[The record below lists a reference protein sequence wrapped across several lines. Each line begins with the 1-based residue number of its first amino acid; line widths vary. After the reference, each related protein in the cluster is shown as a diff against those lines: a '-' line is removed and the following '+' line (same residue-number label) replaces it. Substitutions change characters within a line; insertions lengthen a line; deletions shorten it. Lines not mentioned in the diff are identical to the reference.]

1 MEILAMPTSSK
12 TTITKALSAARRG
25 DSDAVLRLASTLPA
39 DEPAGASADELWVRA
54 EAAYQRGEYTDAM
67 RLFSAFERHGGAK
80 RAPAWQRYGS
90 THRRCFILHQQGR
103 YVEMGKALEELQRFL
118 RDHPVL
124 AEHGADVEALMAHR
138 FEMEGDYERA
148 RARMLEAHRRATEAE
163 NWGRAATTA
172 SDVGRITAILPRP
185 DPDGALEWQAHARE
199 LALRINAPRLVRT
212 FDERRASILKTLG
225 RYDEAGAI
233 YEEVIAGCLKEPMPA
248 TLEAAYMGRADLRVA
263 RGDLA
268 GAESDFRAA
277 LAIAEQAGMKRMMIY
292 PLKDLAR
299 LHLERGGNGDLERA
313 RDYFARAMGLIVSLE
328 PPQPIL
334 YRQLAED
341 VLRDPRYLSKPL
353 RTVPREKLEK
363 SLRRLVE
370 LTGPHPYQ
378 HAFRVKDFERAVTD
392 LVLQL
397 RNLQEPEIRLANCLV
412 RPQSG
417 TVLHLKSGEIRKIQ
431 RAQVQLLHYLV
442 DRTMNGRTGVPSV
455 DIKHDLKM
463 AGDNLTAIQKRLDR
477 LGEAI
482 GEDLVMKFRGKSRP
496 VYSVR
501 VHELTI
507 R

>member
-1 MEILAMPTSSK
+1 MPTSPK
-12 TTITKALSAARRG
+12 TTISKALSAARRG
-25 DSDAVLRLASTLPA
+25 DWDAVMHLASSLPV
-39 DEPAGASADELWVRA
+39 DEPVGASADELWVRA

-67 RLFSAFERHGGAK
+67 RLFTAFERHGGAK
-80 RAPAWQRYGS
+80 RAPAWQQYGS
-90 THRRCFILHQQGR
+90 AHRRCFMLHQQGR
-103 YVEMGKALEELQRFL
+103 YVEMGKALEELQRLL
-118 RDHPVL
+118 RDYPVL
-124 AEHGADVEALMAHR
+124 VKHGADVEALMAHK

-163 NWGRAATTA
+163 NWRRAATTA

-185 DPDGALEWQAHARE
+185 DPDGALEWQARARE

-212 FDERRASILKTLG
+212 FDERRAGVLKTLG
-225 RYDEAGAI
+225 RYEEAGPI
-233 YEEVIAGCLKEPMPA
+233 YEAVIAGCLKEPMPA

-263 RGDLA
+263 KGDMT
-268 GAESDFRAA
+268 GAEADFRAA
-277 LAIAEQAGMKRMMIY
+277 LAIAEKVGMKRMMIY

-299 LHLERGGNGDLERA
+299 LHLERGGNGDPEKA
-313 RDYFARAMGLIVSLE
+313 REYFARAMALIVSLE

-353 RTVPREKLEK
+353 RTAPREKLERT
-363 SLRRLVE
+363 LRRMVE

-378 HAFRVKDFERAVTD
+378 HAFRVKDFERVVAD

-397 RNLQEPEIRLANCLV
+397 RNLQEPEIRLGNCLV

-431 RAQVQLLHYLV
+431 RAQVQLLRYLV
-442 DRTMNGRTGVPSV
+442 ERAVNGRHGAPSV

-463 AGDNLTAIQKRLDR
+463 PGDDLTAIQKRLDR

-501 VHELTI
+501 LDSSA
-507 R
+507 RG